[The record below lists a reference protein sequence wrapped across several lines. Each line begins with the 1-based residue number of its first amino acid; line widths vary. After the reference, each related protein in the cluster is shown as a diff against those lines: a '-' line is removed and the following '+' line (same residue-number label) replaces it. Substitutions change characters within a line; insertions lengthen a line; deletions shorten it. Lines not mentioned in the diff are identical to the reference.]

1 MILDSYIIYYRNYLM
16 GRKSLAPLI
25 FLYLTFF
32 SYLPYISSSLK
43 KGYLDTREKR
53 KKTRLINVRR
63 AVLSL
68 DPLCWFP
75 SSQVLRPQHYKHT
88 SHQNALCATYHAS
101 TRRATART
109 TVHTTYHTYIGLVAA
124 HARGVTHGKKNY
136 GED

>member
-1 MILDSYIIYYRNYLM
+1 MILDSYIIYSRYYLM

-68 DPLCWFP
+68 LT
-75 SSQVLRPQHYKHT
+75 KKT
-88 SHQNALCATYHAS
+88 KNALVADSWPVVLVSIITSPSPTALS
-101 TRRATART
+101 TRRIKMHCVLRTMRARDARPRVRPYTLRT
-109 TVHTTYHTYIGLVAA
+109 THILG
-124 HARGVTHGKKNY
+124 
-136 GED
+136 